1 MAVESISSSL
11 VGAGRKIE
19 ELIEKAKLS
28 SDADLG
34 KSLNEKISVPF
45 LLCCIEQFLNCELGR
60 KLGPAIGV
68 FAGLFHEL
76 DTGNFRHNS
85 KLVLY
90 QLLAKIKVFVGLV
103 SVYDIVADSWDGLEQ
118 IVKNYFK
125 HETVQDAFESLMT
138 AEKNWNRFLDKLD
151 LNLQN
156 VKG

>member
-1 MAVESISSSL
+1 M
-11 VGAGRKIE
+11 
-19 ELIEKAKLS
+19 
-28 SDADLG
+28 
-34 KSLNEKISVPF
+34 
-45 LLCCIEQFLNCELGR
+45 LCCLEQFLNCELGP

-76 DTGNFRHNS
+76 DTGNLRHNS

-118 IVKNYFK
+118 IVKYYFK
-125 HETVQDAFESLMT
+125 HETVQDAFENLMT

-156 VKG
+156 VIG